1 MTGKVKDVYKQ
12 MVANG
17 KFEIC
22 ALKPDC
28 SEWMRL
34 SGTLENIE
42 DVSMKQE
49 FLNRN
54 ENLKSMY
61 KADDDNCAL
70 IRVSNATVR
79 FCSFTA
85 PERKVNF

>member
-12 MVANG
+12 MAKNG

-22 ALKPDC
+22 ALKKSG

-34 SGTLENIE
+34 SGTLVNDETLYIT
-42 DVSMKQE
+42 
-49 FLNRN
+49 
-54 ENLKSMY
+54 
-61 KADDDNCAL
+61 
-70 IRVSNATVR
+70 NATAR
-79 FCSFTA
+79 FCSFSA